1 MLSQNRKAEVE
12 RMVAGVDDE
21 ELKAHI
27 VKALQYLGDASRR
40 LIVANGIA
48 RARQGGY
55 GELALNLA
63 RLAHELEP
71 DDPDFLIQLCNSL
84 GQPHEIVDEI
94 TRFTERVDRDSVP
107 REKREKLVVALA
119 VGYRDM
125 GRVSEGIQVL
135 EESRPGLAGGVELLA
150 QLYYESGEPRKAID
164 VVYQRLKE
172 SWKLSQGMALWL
184 ERSLDAVGDYS
195 PALDVL
201 GAYGR
206 DPVVRALYE
215 DLQRKMG
222 LVPDSEKVNKAQ
234 GGARFLGM
242 PAKPDKEEGEPGR

>member
-1 MLSQNRKAEVE
+1 MVSKDRKAEVE
-12 RMVAGVDDE
+12 RMVAGVADE
-21 ELKAHI
+21 GLRAHI
-27 VKALQYLGDASRR
+27 AKALQYMGDASRR

-63 RLAHELEP
+63 RLAHEQEP
-71 DDPDFLIQLCNSL
+71 DDPDFLMELCNSL
-84 GQPHEIVDEI
+84 GQPREVVDEI

-107 REKREKLVVALA
+107 REKREKLVVSLA
-119 VGYRDM
+119 AGYRDM
-125 GRVSEGIQVL
+125 GRASDGIRIL
-135 EESRPGLAGGVELLA
+135 EEAQPGLASGVELLA
-150 QLYYESGEPRKAID
+150 QLYYESGEPRKAVD
-164 VVYQRLKE
+164 VVYQRLRE
-172 SWKLSQGMALWL
+172 SWRLSPGMAQWL
-184 ERSLDAVGDYS
+184 KRSLDAVGDYA

-201 GAYGR
+201 GAYRR

-222 LVPDSEKVNKAQ
+222 LVPDSEKVNKAT

-242 PAKPDKEEGEPGR
+242 PAEPDKEKQ

>member
-1 MLSQNRKAEVE
+1 
-12 RMVAGVDDE
+12 MVAGVDDE
-21 ELKAHI
+21 ELRAH
-27 VKALQYLGDASRR
+27 VAKALRYLGDASRR
-40 LIVANGIA
+40 LIVGNGIA

-63 RLAHELEP
+63 RLAHEEEP
-71 DDPDFLIQLCNSL
+71 DDPDFLIELCNSL
-84 GQPHEIVDEI
+84 GQPHEVVDEI

-119 VGYRDM
+119 AGYRDM
-125 GRVSEGIQVL
+125 GRVPEGIQVL
-135 EESRPGLAGGVELLA
+135 EESRPGLASGVELLA

-195 PALDVL
+195 PALAVL
-201 GAYGR
+201 GAYKR

-215 DLQRKMG
+215 DVQRKMG
-222 LVPDSEKVNKAQ
+222 LVPDSEKVNRAT

-242 PAKPDKEEGEPGR
+242 PAEPDKEKGNPGA

>member
-1 MLSQNRKAEVE
+1 MVSQNRKAEVE

-21 ELKAHI
+21 EVKAHI

-84 GQPHEIVDEI
+84 GQPREVVDEI

-107 REKREKLVVALA
+107 QEKREKLVVALA
-119 VGYRDM
+119 AGYRDM

-135 EESRPGLAGGVELLA
+135 EESRPGLASGVELLA

-215 DLQRKMG
+215 DVQRKMG
-222 LVPDSEKVNKAQ
+222 LVPDSEKVNKAK

-242 PAKPDKEEGEPGR
+242 PAEPDKGKGEPDR

>member
-1 MLSQNRKAEVE
+1 MVSENRKAEVE

-21 ELKAHI
+21 QTRAH
-27 VKALQYLGDASRR
+27 VAKALQYMGDASRR

-63 RLAHELEP
+63 RLAHEQEP
-71 DDPDFLIQLCNSL
+71 DDPDFLIELCNSL
-84 GQPHEIVDEI
+84 GQPNEVVDEI
-94 TRFTERVDRDSVP
+94 TRFTERVDRESVP

-119 VGYRDM
+119 AGYRDM
-125 GRVSEGIQVL
+125 GRASEGIRIL
-135 EESRPGLAGGVELLA
+135 EESRPGLASGVELLA
-150 QLYYESGEPRKAID
+150 QLYHESGEPRKAID

-172 SWKLSQGMALWL
+172 SRGLSQGMALWL
-184 ERSLDAVGDYS
+184 AKSLDAVGDYA
-195 PALDVL
+195 PALEVL
-201 GAYGR
+201 GAYKR

-222 LVPDSEKVNKAQ
+222 LVPDSDKVDKRA
-234 GGARFLGM
+234 GGARFLGI
-242 PAKPDKEEGEPGR
+242 PAEPDKEGRIPGR